1 MFCTITDV
9 KNWTG
14 YDVTAAI
21 ISQAQAL
28 IETYVGR
35 SEVDVDNA
43 RDEELLGKATAYQ
56 AAYMKDN
63 YARTFQQVAVSQ
75 LIQNQSVIT
84 FKAGDETSPWLAPLA
99 KLACKNLSWRKS
111 RAVQLGKALPP
122 KQTPGWLYN

>member
-9 KNWTG
+9 KNYTG

-35 SEVDVDNA
+35 SEVDVDSP

-56 AAYMKDN
+56 AAYMRDN
-63 YARTFQQVAVSQ
+63 FDRTFQQVAVSQ
-75 LIQNQSVIT
+75 VIQNNNVIT
-84 FKAGDETSPWLAPLA
+84 YKAGDETSPWLAPLA
-99 KLACKNLSWRKS
+99 KLACKGLSWRKS
-111 RAVQLGKALPP
+111 RAVQIGKTLPP
-122 KQTPGWLYN
+122 KQLPGWLYN